1 MQGFLSNVKCFVYQT
16 TLNSELLKI
25 ILKIT
30 LYVEIKNI
38 IQKTEKYNNYT
49 KQIKWKLYRWPSPS
63 YTHPKAEFI
72 NVFKKGS
79 LLHYKR
85 LIWFCRVFCDKFNK
99 CHKNLKKLQWTRI
112 LSSNKCKLVC
122 FSVFKTLAKC
132 KNYVNSSFIK

>member
-49 KQIKWKLYRWPSPS
+49 KQIK
-63 YTHPKAEFI
+63 
-72 NVFKKGS
+72 
-79 LLHYKR
+79 
-85 LIWFCRVFCDKFNK
+85 
-99 CHKNLKKLQWTRI
+99 
-112 LSSNKCKLVC
+112 
-122 FSVFKTLAKC
+122 
-132 KNYVNSSFIK
+132 